1 VNVDDTEWF
10 DVVSTPTEKKA
21 RGPLSNEVAIQTREG
36 EVVAEPG
43 DYLIMEDDG
52 NVYPIGPEKFDEY
65 YRRADARSDGGDRF
79 RCVCGAK
86 YGDRAAALRCCTE
99 HAEGNQ
105 PTADVREGRDGE

>member
-1 VNVDDTEWF
+1 LNVDDTEWF

-21 RGPLSNEVAIQTREG
+21 HGPLNNEVVIQTREG

-65 YRRADARSDGGDRF
+65 YRRTEKPDGGDRW
-79 RCVCGAK
+79 RCACGAEYRNQK
-86 YGDRAAALRCCTE
+86 AAERCCTPDSR
-99 HAEGNQ
+99 GNQ
-105 PTADVREGRDGE
+105 RVE